1 VGHPP
6 LTTSAEEVEEEVE
19 TGGDDGDGDG
29 ASAAEA
35 SAEVVAE
42 VGQAA
47 EVVAAAVDHP
57 EKLALQRPS
66 CRHST
71 ANLRR
76 SE

>member
-6 LTTSAEEVEEEVE
+6 LTAEAAAEEEEEE
-19 TGGDDGDGDG
+19 GTGGDDGDGDG
-29 ASAAEA
+29 ALAAAE
-35 SAEVVAE
+35 EVVGLPAKVAE
-42 VGQAA
+42 VGQ
-47 EVVAAAVDHP
+47 P